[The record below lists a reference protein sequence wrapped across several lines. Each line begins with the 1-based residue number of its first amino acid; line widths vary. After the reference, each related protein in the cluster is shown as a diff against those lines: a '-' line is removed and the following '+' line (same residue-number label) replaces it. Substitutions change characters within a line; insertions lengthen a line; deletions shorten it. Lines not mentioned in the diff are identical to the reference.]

1 MMTFHSSWWWHKLL
15 LNPSNLREFLVVVL
29 LLSSCGQFLLMHRHI
44 KDAREWGPICT
55 PPESS
60 PTLCPVCYRCLGLSN
75 LSSVSLLLSE
85 MAGLL
90 LDSSFCAVAWKLP
103 PGSKLGQ
110 SWDSPRYLS
119 QGSESYVFHYAV
131 SENYGFFIKTGCC
144 IWFMWLK
151 YSQKQK
157 VFLSFF
163 FFSFPYFCFCFL
175 FLRRISCVILTR
187 KLPLTPFFNLHQVP
201 TECISIHSDSIN
213 YDTDFTLH
221 TEYWLPFLLHKMVTF
236 EYRDC
241 ISFISVSSVQVLHLY
256 WIKSKFTTP

>member
-1 MMTFHSSWWWHKLL
+1 MQGSGDPSAHLQSPLQHSALCVIAALDSLT
-15 LNPSNLREFLVVVL
+15 SVL
-29 LLSSCGQFLLMHRHI
+29 YLSSSVRWLGSFWI
-44 KDAREWGPICT
+44 
-55 PPESS
+55 PPSV
-60 PTLCPVCYRCLGLSN
+60 LWLGNCPQ
-75 LSSVSLLLSE
+75 
-85 MAGLL
+85 
-90 LDSSFCAVAWKLP
+90 AV
-103 PGSKLGQ
+103 
-110 SWDSPRYLS
+110 SWDSLGIHLVICLRDQNPMCSIMQCLKTMVSSLR
-119 QGSESYVFHYAV
+119 QDAV
-131 SENYGFFIKTGCC
+131 SGSCDSNILRSRKF
-144 IWFMWLK
+144 
-151 YSQKQK
+151 S
-157 VFLSFF
+157 FLFF

-187 KLPLTPFFNLHQVP
+187 KLPLTPFFNLNQVP